1 LLKAPAPLKTPGPFG
16 WQAKA
21 PAPQGAD
28 VGQALSPANPN
39 FPYRV
44 FVTFSGPQAQVG
56 EVVAVD

>member
-1 LLKAPAPLKTPGPFG
+1 MGGRSF
-16 WQAKA
+16 
-21 PAPQGAD
+21 
-28 VGQALSPANPN
+28 SPPNPN